1 MHRATNEET
10 EIKEIPWQEFDNSTP
25 EKRMV
30 RNRTTLQN
38 LMAMKW
44 ESDTQVYSQ
53 TRALQFYF

>member
-1 MHRATNEET
+1 MHRATKEET
-10 EIKEIPWQEFDNSTP
+10 EIREIPRQEFDNNTP

-38 LMAMKW
+38 LMDMKW

-53 TRALQFYF
+53 TYSLQFFF